1 MFVLSVKT
9 GKKQLL
15 SALVCLAVV
24 AVLATV
30 SLLIPV
36 SDATAVSGV
45 PVISTVVDTGKER
58 VAFLKNLGYEVEE
71 EATQIREIRIPDEP
85 DAALL
90 SYNELQKQAGLDLE
104 PYLGKRVKLY
114 SYRVVGGSGAS
125 AAHLYVYRNTV
136 IAGHIDTTDGE
147 KALL

>member
-1 MFVLSVKT
+1 MFVVSVKT

-15 SALVCLAVV
+15 TALACIALV

-30 SLLIPV
+30 SLLIPAPND
-36 SDATAVSGV
+36 SIVSGT
-45 PVISTVVDTGKER
+45 PVVSTVVGTGEER
-58 VAFLKNLGYEVEE
+58 ISFLKNLGYEVEE
-71 EATQIREIRIPDEP
+71 EAVQIREIRIPDEP

-90 SYNELQKQAGLDLE
+90 TYNELQKQAGLDLE

-114 SYRVVGGSGAS
+114 SYRVVGGNSAS

-136 IAGHIDTTDGE
+136 IAGHVDTADGE
-147 KALL
+147 QALL